1 MAIFHMQIKTVTRA
15 QGRNALASAAYRA
28 GESIR
33 DERTGVV
40 YDHRK
45 RQDVLHKEILLPSG
59 LERAGAALDW
69 ARDRSALWQAAERA
83 ERQRNSRVAREYMV
97 ALPAQLPAGE
107 RVALARA
114 FSREIADRY
123 NVAVDLAV
131 HAPRPYGDPRNF
143 HAHLLTTTREV
154 TPEGL
159 GAKTGLDMQGT
170 VRAELGLPPSRQQFK
185 ALRERWAQLA
195 NEALGLAHVPERI
208 DHRSLAEQGI
218 DREPR
223 PNLPVAAVA
232 ALRRGERSEVAER
245 LFERYRE
252 RLALRQA
259 AAERRSGQERAAARP
274 LEERAGPEPQE
285 APGGAAQQAPPP
297 VAGEQTPDP
306 PPRDSEAHR
315 QQAVRDWLAY
325 RATQGR
331 AVGAADERHAS
342 RQGAEDLRR
351 QAIEAWRSL
360 RAKEG
365 ESRRGQSTAGRDR
378 DASPQSPLQ
387 QRSRDAGSDHSL

>member
-59 LERAGAALDW
+59 LEGAGVVMDW
-69 ARDRSALWQAAERA
+69 ARDRSALWHAAERS

-97 ALPAQLPAGE
+97 ALPAEFSGGE

-185 ALRERWAQLA
+185 ALRERWAELA
-195 NEALGLAHVPERI
+195 NEALQHAHVPERI
-208 DHRSLAEQGI
+208 DHRSLSERGI

-245 LFERYRE
+245 LFDRYQE
-252 RLALRQA
+252 RLARRQA
-259 AAERRSGQERAAARP
+259 AQEPGAGERGAAPRALEERTAPVPPQGPRAAAALP
-274 LEERAGPEPQE
+274 GTEEQ
-285 APGGAAQQAPPP
+285 APGPA
-297 VAGEQTPDP
+297 
-306 PPRDSEAHR
+306 PRDSEARR
-315 QQAVRDWLAY
+315 QQAVRDWLGY
-325 RATQGR
+325 RAAQGR
-331 AVGAADERHAS
+331 PVGAAEERQA

-365 ESRRGQSTAGRDR
+365 ESRGGGLTAGRDR
-378 DASPQSPLQ
+378 QAQPEGSLG
-387 QRSRDAGSDHSL
+387 QRSRGPDPDHSL

>member
-59 LERAGAALDW
+59 LEGAGGVMDW
-69 ARDRSALWQAAERA
+69 ARDRSALWHAAEHS

-97 ALPAQLPAGE
+97 ALPAELSGEE

-185 ALRERWAQLA
+185 ALRERWAELA
-195 NEALGLAHVPERI
+195 NEALHHAQVPERI
-208 DHRSLAEQGI
+208 DHRSLAERGI

-245 LFERYRE
+245 LLERYRE
-252 RLALRQA
+252 RLALRQSA
-259 AAERRSGQERAAARP
+259 PERGPGEEGAARSAF
-274 LEERAGPEPQE
+274 EERTAPAQREEP
-285 APGGAAQQAPPP
+285 GAVAAPP
-297 VAGEQTPDP
+297 VAAEQAPDP
-306 PPRDSEAHR
+306 VPRDSEAR
-315 QQAVRDWLAY
+315 RRQAVRDWLGY
-325 RATQGR
+325 RAAQGR
-331 AVGAADERHAS
+331 PAGAADG
-342 RQGAEDLRR
+342 RQAPRGAEDLRR

-365 ESRRGQSTAGRDR
+365 ESRGGQITTGRGRDV
-378 DASPQSPLQ
+378 SPESSLGPPSLGP
-387 QRSRDAGSDHSL
+387 DPDHSL

>member
-1 MAIFHMQIKTVTRA
+1 MSASSGGRPYMAIFQMQIKTVTRA

-33 DERTGVV
+33 DERTGVL

-45 RQDVLHKEILLPSG
+45 REDVLHKEILLPSAVQG
-59 LERAGAALDW
+59 AGAAIDW
-69 ARDRSALWQAAERA
+69 ARDRSALWHAAERA

-97 ALPAQLPAGE
+97 ALPAELAAGE

-185 ALRERWAQLA
+185 ALRERWAELA
-195 NEALGLAHVPERI
+195 NEALQRAQSLQRI
-208 DHRSLAEQGI
+208 DHRSLAAQGV

-223 PNLPVAAVA
+223 PNLPVAALA
-232 ALRRGERSEVAER
+232 ALRRGERSELAER
-245 LFERYRE
+245 LFARYRQ

-259 AAERRSGQERAAARP
+259 APERAAGQAGGARRP
-274 LEERAGPEPQE
+274 EEERAAPTQAVPAAVEQSSSPAPRTAE
-285 APGGAAQQAPPP
+285 A
-297 VAGEQTPDP
+297 
-306 PPRDSEAHR
+306 SR

-325 RATQGR
+325 RAAQGR
-331 AVGAADERHAS
+331 PVGAADEREA
-342 RQGAEDLRR
+342 RRGAEDLRR

-365 ESRRGQSTAGRDR
+365 ESRRAQRTTGRDR
-378 DASPQSPLQ
+378 DATPDGASLP
-387 QRSRDAGSDHSL
+387 RSRGHGPDSSL

>member
-45 RQDVLHKEILLPSG
+45 RQDVLHKEILLPSR
-59 LERAGAALDW
+59 LEGAAGVGMDW
-69 ARDRSALWQAAERA
+69 ARDRSSLWHAAERS

-97 ALPAQLPAGE
+97 ALPAELSGGE
-107 RVALARA
+107 QVALARA

-123 NVAVDLAV
+123 HVAVDLAV

-185 ALRERWAQLA
+185 ALRERWAELA
-195 NEALGLAHVPERI
+195 NEALQHAQVPERI
-208 DHRSLAEQGI
+208 DHRSLAERGI

-232 ALRRGERSEVAER
+232 ALRRGERSELAER
-245 LFERYRE
+245 LFERYHE
-252 RLALRQA
+252 RLARRQA
-259 AAERRSGQERAAARP
+259 AQEPGAGERGAAPRALEERTAPVPPQGPRAAAALP
-274 LEERAGPEPQE
+274 GTEEQ
-285 APGGAAQQAPPP
+285 APGPA
-297 VAGEQTPDP
+297 
-306 PPRDSEAHR
+306 PRDSEARR
-315 QQAVRDWLAY
+315 QQAVRDWLGY
-325 RATQGR
+325 RAAQGR
-331 AVGAADERHAS
+331 PVGAAEERQA

-365 ESRRGQSTAGRDR
+365 ESRGGGLTAGRDR
-378 DASPQSPLQ
+378 QALPEGSLG
-387 QRSRDAGSDHSL
+387 QRSRGPDPDHSL

>member
-1 MAIFHMQIKTVTRA
+1 MAIFHMQIKTVTRS
-15 QGRNALASAAYRA
+15 QGRNALASAAYRS
-28 GESIR
+28 GEAIR

-59 LERAGAALDW
+59 LENSGAGTDW
-69 ARDRSALWQAAERA
+69 ARDRSGLWQTAERS
-83 ERQRNSRVAREYMV
+83 ERQRNSRVAREYVV
-97 ALPAQLPAGE
+97 ALPAELSGGQ

-170 VRAELGLPPSRQQFK
+170 VRAELGLPTTRQQFK
-185 ALRERWAQLA
+185 ALRERWAGLA
-195 NEALGLAHVPERI
+195 NEALHNAHMPERI

-223 PNLPVAAVA
+223 PNLPIAAVA
-232 ALRRGERSEVAER
+232 ALRRGERSELAER
-245 LFERYRE
+245 LFDQYRQ
-252 RLALRQA
+252 RVAARQA
-259 AAERRSGQERAAARP
+259 ATTELREESASVRRQGAATMERAA
-274 LEERAGPEPQE
+274 EPQ
-285 APGGAAQQAPPP
+285 AQA
-297 VAGEQTPDP
+297 QTLERPSA
-306 PPRDSEAHR
+306 PRDSEARR
-315 QQAVRDWLAY
+315 QQAVQDWLAY
-325 RATQGR
+325 RAAQGR
-331 AVGAADERHAS
+331 PIDPAGEPQG

-351 QAIEAWRSL
+351 QAVEAWRSL

-365 ESRRGQSTAGRDR
+365 ESRGGKVDRRELDAGTQSVAE
-378 DASPQSPLQ
+378 P
-387 QRSRDAGSDHSL
+387 RSRDRGADFSR

>member
-28 GESIR
+28 GEAIR
-33 DERTGVV
+33 DERTGVT

-59 LERAGAALDW
+59 LERGGAAVDW
-69 ARDRSALWQAAERA
+69 ARDRSALWHAAERS

-97 ALPAQLPAGE
+97 ALPAELSASQ

-114 FSREIADRY
+114 LSREISDRY

-170 VRAELGLPPSRQQFK
+170 VRAELGLPTSRQQFK
-185 ALRERWAQLA
+185 ALRERWAELA
-195 NEALGLAHVPERI
+195 NEALRNAHIPERI
-208 DHRSLAEQGI
+208 DHRSLAEQGV

-223 PNLPVAAVA
+223 PNLPMAAVA
-232 ALRRGERSEVAER
+232 ALRRGERSELAER
-245 LFERYRE
+245 LFERYRQ
-252 RLALRQA
+252 RVAVRQA
-259 AAERRSGQERAAARP
+259 ATPGLRQEPARERRQGAVMMKRAAAP
-274 LEERAGPEPQE
+274 STEE
-285 APGGAAQQAPPP
+285 QAIERSP
-297 VAGEQTPDP
+297 A
-306 PPRDSEAHR
+306 PRDSEARR
-315 QQAVRDWLAY
+315 QQAVQDWLAY
-325 RATQGR
+325 RVAQGRPIGPAGETQG
-331 AVGAADERHAS
+331 

-351 QAIEAWRSL
+351 QAIEAWRRL

-365 ESRRGQSTAGRDR
+365 ESRGGKLNRRELDAGAEGVPEPRARDR
-378 DASPQSPLQ
+378 GADF
-387 QRSRDAGSDHSL
+387 SL